1 MQPNPSGDG
10 AADGTESQEQVPSW
24 SSTPTIRIITGL
36 IEDSGYDFLALLIVP
51 CKDFRK
57 LPKEILTR
65 ALEVPRRTIQSG
77 PDSCHWK
84 KLKMKGIV
92 DQGGTSVKEDKDSRP
107 GY

>member
-57 LPKEILTR
+57 LPMEILTR
-65 ALEVPRRTIQSG
+65 ALEIPRRTIAVQGAVILCRPESCR
-77 PDSCHWK
+77 PTQIQMPENCMPKSYDS
-84 KLKMKGIV
+84 KL
-92 DQGGTSVKEDKDSRP
+92 
-107 GY
+107 